1 MSGQSSIDEILLFI
15 MRHGEAESLR
25 IDDKSRQLT
34 ANGREQ
40 AMATA
45 QWLVEHYC
53 DNRSVD
59 LALVSP
65 YRRTRQT
72 FDMVSLDLSVQ
83 THEICADI
91 TPDGDPRFAHDYID
105 TLIERASLTDKPIHR
120 LLLVSHMPFVSFFL
134 DDVNIEPAS
143 SLFATGSVAVVSYN
157 VKKHKGALIAHYQGQ
172 SY

>member
-34 ANGREQ
+34 AIGREQ
-40 AMATA
+40 AVTSS

-53 DNRSVD
+53 PEAQFD

-72 FDMVSLDLSVQ
+72 FDMITLDLNVQ
-83 THEICADI
+83 DCTICADI

-105 TLIERASLTDKPIHR
+105 A
-120 LLLVSHMPFVSFFL
+120 LLDTAMRSGKAPQCFMIVSHMPFVSFFL
-134 DDVNIEPAS
+134 DEVCSEPAS
-143 SLFATGSVAVVSYN
+143 ALFATGSVAVVRYN
-157 VKKHKGALIAHYQGQ
+157 LNTHKGELVSHFQGLL
-172 SY
+172 